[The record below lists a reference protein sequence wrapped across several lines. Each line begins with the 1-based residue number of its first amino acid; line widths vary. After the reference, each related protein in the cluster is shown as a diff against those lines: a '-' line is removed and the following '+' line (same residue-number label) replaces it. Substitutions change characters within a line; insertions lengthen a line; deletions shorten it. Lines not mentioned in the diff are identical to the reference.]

1 MLFRRR
7 RPLEVKSIYT
17 ETWAAVGRSSER
29 SSWTLSVSGKSK
41 WSGFQEF
48 HGNTVTPVVVVWNL
62 KGLFA
67 AVGHAVIHLS
77 SRSRGRGMENQ
88 LFKNELKVVSSLG
101 FIISFLVVAMDSRQ
115 ESGHTHYKPL
125 SEDHADLRNLK
136 NFAVSLINH
145 FTSYCET
152 IYLTSARF
160 FLRYSATPCNFSA
173 YLLNK
178 ATYRAGFFFIFIFLI
193 FNPYHFNPSIPLSD

>member
-17 ETWAAVGRSSER
+17 ETWAAVVRSSER

-101 FIISFLVVAMDSRQ
+101 FIVSFLVVAMDSRQ

-136 NFAVSLINH
+136 NFAVSLINY
-145 FTSYCET
+145 FRCYCET
-152 IYLTSARF
+152 IYLSSARF
-160 FLRYSATPCNFSA
+160 FQRYSATPCNFSA
-173 YLLNK
+173 YLLNQ
-178 ATYRAGFFFIFIFLI
+178 ATYRAGFFYIFIF
-193 FNPYHFNPSIPLSD
+193 FNL

>member
-101 FIISFLVVAMDSRQ
+101 FIVSFFVVAMDSRK

-160 FLRYSATPCNFSA
+160 FLRYSATPYNFSA
-173 YLLNK
+173 YLLNQ
-178 ATYRAGFFFIFIFLI
+178 ATYRAGFFYIFIF
-193 FNPYHFNPSIPLSD
+193 FNL

>member
-7 RPLEVKSIYT
+7 RLLEVKSIYT
-17 ETWAAVGRSSER
+17 ETWAAIGRSRKR
-29 SSWTLSVSGKSK
+29 SSWKLSVSEKANDQDFKSFTEPL
-41 WSGFQEF
+41 SFC
-48 HGNTVTPVVVVWNL
+48 
-62 KGLFA
+62 LFA
-67 AVGHAVIHLS
+67 AVGHAELIHGS

-101 FIISFLVVAMDSRQ
+101 FIVSFFVVAMDSRQ

-125 SEDHADLRNLK
+125 SEDHADLCNLK

>member
-1 MLFRRR
+1 MSVIDLCSKD
-7 RPLEVKSIYT
+7 VIST
-17 ETWAAVGRSSER
+17 ETPTGSEKYLHR
-29 SSWTLSVSGKSK
+29 NLSSSWSLQEKILLKAVSIRKSK

-48 HGNTVTPVVVVWNL
+48 HGTTVTIVVVVWKL
-62 KGLFA
+62 KGLFV
-67 AVGHAVIHLS
+67 AVGHAELIHGS

-88 LFKNELKVVSSLG
+88 LFKNELKVVSSFG
-101 FIISFLVVAMDSRQ
+101 FIVSFFVVAMDSRQ
-115 ESGHTHYKPL
+115 ESGHTHYKLL
-125 SEDHADLRNLK
+125 SEDLADLRNLK

-173 YLLNK
+173 YLLNQ
-178 ATYRAGFFFIFIFLI
+178 ATYRAGFFYILI
-193 FNPYHFNPSIPLSD
+193 FFNL